1 MLINDYSNSEEILS
15 SRGRSRGLIW
25 KSDTIDFLKLNTV
38 AIVPDDKP
46 TVELHLYSP
55 NGDKLLTSSVIEDNF
70 RINQDE
76 IFIDYSAELQRL
88 NIESAT
94 FQD

>member
-46 TVELHLYSP
+46 TVELHLY
-55 NGDKLLTSSVIEDNF
+55 
-70 RINQDE
+70 
-76 IFIDYSAELQRL
+76 
-88 NIESAT
+88 
-94 FQD
+94 